1 MPKPINDTEEGV
13 LTREKTDTRKPPMY
27 RVLLHNDDYTT
38 MPFVVYVLQNIFQH
52 NEDDAHRIMMAVHR
66 QGIGVA
72 GTYTYE
78 IAETKMTQTIR
89 LARAN
94 EYPLLC
100 TIEPE

>member
-13 LTREKTDTRKPPMY
+13 LTRERTDVRKPPMY

-52 NEDDAHRIMMAVHR
+52 NEDDAYRIMMAVHR

-72 GTYTYE
+72 GTYTCE

-94 EYPLLC
+94 DFPLLC